1 VKKLL
6 LLFLLLS
13 ASSVQQKTIVFEQ
26 PVDAVSVTFASKT
39 DTASLLIGDTW
50 FPLAVEDEQD
60 PTLLESNLVILPES
74 NSQIVMRGD
83 LDRMQVNP
91 ITVST
96 EPVSYEVAALKPLG
110 RPRILKRHQWG
121 ADDSF
126 LFSAPTSTA
135 SSTSSQAVEV
145 STNGNASS
153 KRADDCNAAKT
164 NYPGDFQVARTVTHD
179 GNGQKLRWARRYS
192 NDIKVLAV
200 HHTAQKITGD
210 LRSPVQRM
218 RALYAFHANSRG
230 WGDIGYHYLIDEE
243 GTIYEGRSGG
253 ENVVGGHVYC
263 GNVGTLG
270 IALMGNFDEEQP
282 TQTQVHALQ
291 WLLQDLASTY
301 DIPLNRNVFFHGKN
315 TKTIVRHKD
324 LISTE
329 CPGHYMSAAIGQV
342 RNNVIAGTIDNNVV
356 FPTIAKATRTDSRET
371 RLSARLEQ
379 AGEAMSR
386 RFFRAKRL
394 VRTAERKNPNDA
406 RLQMIERQKNTGS
419 NLQRQR
425 AAETARRRRI
435 AEARRATAAPTRITA
450 TSTARA
456 TDIDPDALR
465 IRLSYEGSNAE
476 ISTTGSATI
485 NGMSVTNIRLGREG
499 NNCIA
504 VSAGQTLAD
513 GIVRIN
519 PGDDVL
525 RIDSWNTAWNRFRG
539 VLECRIVDGE
549 LVLINELPLEDY
561 MAGLS
566 EQPDTEHYEKQRAFA
581 IAARSYA
588 AYYMEDG
595 HTKFA
600 GKPYH
605 GSDTGKSFQSY
616 SGVKFEEQNPNW
628 VRAVLDTAHL
638 VVTKDDQTVK
648 TAYFSSDD
656 GRTRSP
662 AENGWHNFPFSEV
675 FSSKPDPWCSGMRLH
690 GHGVGM
696 SGCGAKAQ
704 AAEGKS
710 AEQILRYYYP
720 GTVLLNVS
728 SL

>member
-13 ASSVQQKTIVFEQ
+13 ASSVQQKTIAFAE
-26 PVDAVSVTFASKT
+26 PIDAVSVTFASKT
-39 DTASLLIGDTW
+39 DTAMLLIGDRW
-50 FPLAVEDEQD
+50 LPLAVEDEQD

-74 NSQIVMRGD
+74 NTQIVLRGN
-83 LDRMQVNP
+83 LHRLQINP
-91 ITVST
+91 ITVSA
-96 EPVSYEVAALKPLG
+96 EPVSYEVAALNPLG

-126 LFSAPTSTA
+126 LFSAPKSTTSGT
-135 SSTSSQAVEV
+135 SSTSSAT
-145 STNGNASS
+145 SNSS
-153 KRADDCNAAKT
+153 AIFKRAEDCNTAKT
-164 NYPGDFQVARTVTHD
+164 NYPGDFHVAKTVTHD
-179 GNGQKLRWARRYS
+179 GNGQKLRWVRRYS
-192 NDIKVLAV
+192 SDIKVLAV

-270 IALMGNFDEEQP
+270 VALMGNFDEEQP
-282 TQTQVHALQ
+282 TQVQVHALQ

-301 DIPLNRNVFFHGKN
+301 DISLNRNVFFHGKN
-315 TKTIVRHKD
+315 MKTIVRHKD

-329 CPGHYMSAAIGQV
+329 CPGHYMSAAISQV
-342 RNNVIAGTIDNNVV
+342 RNNVIAGNIGNIVT
-356 FPTIAKATRTDSRET
+356 FPTIARARTDSRKT
-371 RLSARLEQ
+371 RLSTRLEK
-379 AGEAMSR
+379 AGGAMSR

-406 RLQMIERQKNTGS
+406 RLQMIEKQKSTGS

-425 AAETARRRRI
+425 AAETARRRRGS
-435 AEARRATAAPTRITA
+435 EARRATAAPPRTTVA
-450 TSTARA
+450 TSARP
-456 TDIDPDALR
+456 TDIDPHALR

-476 ISTTGSATI
+476 VSTIGSATI
-485 NGMSVTNIRLGREG
+485 NGMSVKNIRLGREG

-519 PGDDVL
+519 PGDDIL

-539 VLECRIVDGE
+539 VIECRIVDGE

-566 EQPDTEHYEKQRAFA
+566 EQPDTQHYEKQRAFA

-588 AYYMEDG
+588 AFYMEDG

-600 GKPYH
+600 GKPYY

-662 AENGWHNFPFSEV
+662 AENGWHNFPFAEV
-675 FSSKPDPWCSGMRLH
+675 FSSKPDPWCDGMRLH

-704 AAEGKS
+704 AAEGKT

-720 GTVLLNVS
+720 GTILRSVTMQ
-728 SL
+728 

>member
-1 VKKLL
+1 VKQ
-6 LLFLLLS
+6 LFILFCLLLS
-13 ASSVQQKTIVFEQ
+13 ASSVQQKTIVFAE
-26 PVDAVSVTFASKT
+26 PIDALSVAFESFD
-39 DTASLLIGDTW
+39 DTASIHTGHEWVD
-50 FPLAVEDEQD
+50 LAVENEQD
-60 PTLLESNLVILPES
+60 PTLRESNLVILPKPTTR
-74 NSQIVMRGD
+74 VTMRGD
-83 LDRMQVNP
+83 FLHMQLHP
-91 ITVST
+91 ITVSK
-96 EPVSYEVAALKPLG
+96 EPVSYAIAATRSVG

-126 LFSAPTSTA
+126 LFSAPVSTA
-135 SSTSSQAVEV
+135 SSSSSTAVATSS
-145 STNGNASS
+145 NGSASS

-164 NYPGDFQVARTVTHD
+164 NYPGDFQVTRTVTHD
-179 GNGQKLRWARRYS
+179 GNGKKLRWARRYS
-192 NDIKVLAV
+192 PDVKVLAV
-200 HHTAQKITGD
+200 HHTAQKIRGD
-210 LRSPVQRM
+210 LRSPVERM

-253 ENVVGGHVYC
+253 KNVVGGHVYC

-270 IALMGNFDEEQP
+270 VALMGNFDEEQP
-282 TQTQVHALQ
+282 TQVQVHALQ
-291 WLLQDLASTY
+291 WLLQDLAQSY
-301 DIPLNRNVFFHGKN
+301 DIPLNRNTYFHGKN
-315 TKTIVRHKD
+315 MKTIVRHKD

-329 CPGHYMSAAIGQV
+329 CPGHYMSAAISQV
-342 RNNVIAGTIDNNVV
+342 RNNVIAGNIDNNVT
-356 FPTIAKATRTDSRET
+356 FPTIARKRTDNRET
-371 RLSARLEQ
+371 RLSTRLEK

-406 RLQMIERQKNTGS
+406 RLQMIEKQKSTGS
-419 NLQRQR
+419 NIQRQR

-435 AEARRATAAPTRITA
+435 AEARRATAAPVTRTA
-450 TSTARA
+450 STARP
-456 TDIDPDALR
+456 TDIDPHALR
-465 IRLSYEGSNAE
+465 IRLSYEGNNAE

-485 NGMSVTNIRLGREG
+485 NGTSVKNVRLGREG
-499 NNCIA
+499 HNCIA
-504 VSAGQTLAD
+504 VSAGQTVAD
-513 GIVRIN
+513 GIVRIH
-519 PGDDVL
+519 PGDNVL

-539 VLECRIVDGE
+539 VLECQIVDGQ

-638 VVTKDDQTVK
+638 VVSKNDLTVK

-662 AENGWHNFPFSEV
+662 AENGWHNFPFAEV
-675 FSSKPDPWCSGMRLH
+675 FSSKPDPWCDGMRLH

-704 AAEGKS
+704 AKEGKT

-720 GTVLLNVS
+720 GTAFKTLD
-728 SL
+728 

>member
-13 ASSVQQKTIVFEQ
+13 ASSVQQKTIAFVE
-26 PVDAVSVTFASKT
+26 PIDAVSVTFASKT
-39 DTASLLIGDTW
+39 DTAMLLIGDNW
-50 FPLAVEDEQD
+50 LPLAVEDEQD

-74 NSQIVMRGD
+74 NTQIVLRGN
-83 LDRMQVNP
+83 LHRLQINP
-91 ITVST
+91 ITVSA
-96 EPVSYEVAALKPLG
+96 EPVSYEVAALNPLG

-126 LFSAPTSTA
+126 LFSAPTSTTSGT
-135 SSTSSQAVEV
+135 SSTSSAASNSSAV
-145 STNGNASS
+145 S
-153 KRADDCNAAKT
+153 KRAEDCNTAKT

-192 NDIKVLAV
+192 PDVQIIAV

-210 LRSPVQRM
+210 LRSPVERM

-270 IALMGNFDEEQP
+270 VALMGNFDEEQP
-282 TQTQVHALQ
+282 TQVQVHALQ
-291 WLLQDLASTY
+291 WLLKDLASTY
-301 DIPLNRNVFFHGKN
+301 DIPLNRNTYFHGKN
-315 TKTIVRHKD
+315 MKTIVRHKD

-329 CPGHYMSAAIGQV
+329 CPGHYMSAAISQV
-342 RNNVIAGTIDNNVV
+342 RNNVIAGRIDNNVT

-394 VRTAERKNPNDA
+394 VRTADRKNPNDA
-406 RLQMIERQKNTGS
+406 RLQMIERGRNSGT
-419 NLQRQR
+419 NIQRQR
-425 AAETARRRRI
+425 AATEARRRRI
-435 AEARRATAAPTRITA
+435 ADARLKTARPSTA
-450 TSTARA
+450 TPSSSAVRSSDPN
-456 TDIDPDALR
+456 DIR
-465 IRLSYEGSNAE
+465 IRLSTTGNNAE
-476 ISTTGSATI
+476 ISANGTATI
-485 NGMSVTNIRLGREG
+485 NGKSVTSVRLGREG
-499 NNCIA
+499 DNCVA
-504 VSAGQTLAD
+504 VSNGSTVGD
-513 GIVRIN
+513 GIVRIDAGAN
-519 PGDDVL
+519 VL
-525 RIDSWNTAWNRFRG
+525 RVDSWNTLWNRFRG
-539 VLECRIVDGE
+539 VIECRIVDGE

-566 EQPDTEHYEKQRAFA
+566 EQPDTEHFEKQRAFTV
-581 IAARSYA
+581 AARSYA
-588 AYYMEDG
+588 AYYMQDG

-600 GKPYH
+600 GMPYH
-605 GSDTGKSFQSY
+605 GSDTGASFQNY
-616 SGVKFEEQNPNW
+616 SGVTSEQRNPNW
-628 VRAVLDTAHL
+628 VRAVIDTADL
-638 VVTKDDQTVK
+638 VLTKDNQIVK
-648 TAYFSSDD
+648 AAYFSSDD

-662 AENGWHNFPFSEV
+662 KENGWNNFPFAEV
-675 FSSKPDPWCSGMRLH
+675 FASKPDPWCKGMRLH

-704 AAEGKS
+704 AAEGKT

-720 GTVLLNVS
+720 GTILLNVS
-728 SL
+728 AL